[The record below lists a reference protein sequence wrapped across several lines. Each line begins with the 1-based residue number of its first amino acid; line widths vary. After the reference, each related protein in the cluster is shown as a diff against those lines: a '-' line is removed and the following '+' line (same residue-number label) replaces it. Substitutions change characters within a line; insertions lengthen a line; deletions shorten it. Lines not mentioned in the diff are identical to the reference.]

1 MTTTLGLRPVR
12 TLSVAVL
19 AAAALALSACGSGSD
34 APAETDG
41 IEQTQSATDDTVPTE
56 ESTED
61 TESSAA
67 ATMHRGGSLEDART
81 AIDTA
86 EAENGGTAHQID
98 FDDDDH
104 WEIDVIGSDR
114 EWEYHISADGT
125 TIEKTEEDDL
135 DDDDRRE
142 LEEAEVSLVE
152 ALEIALDHTAGT
164 IDDAELDED
173 DGVLHWEVEIHV
185 DGSDRTRELY
195 VDAKSGDV
203 TEDD

>member
-1 MTTTLGLRPVR
+1 MTTTHGLRPVR
-12 TLSVAVL
+12 SLSIAAV
-19 AAAALALSACGSGSD
+19 AAAALTLSACGSGSD

-56 ESTED
+56 ESTEGA
-61 TESSAA
+61 ESSAA

-86 EAENGGTAHQID
+86 EAENGGTAHEID

-114 EWEYHISADGT
+114 EWEYHVSADGT

-173 DGVLHWEVEIHV
+173 DGVLHWEVEIYV
-185 DGSDRTRELY
+185 DGSDRTRDLY

>member
-1 MTTTLGLRPVR
+1 MKNTHSPRPVR
-12 TLSVAVL
+12 TLSVAVV
-19 AAAALALSACGSGSD
+19 AAAALTLSACGSGSD
-34 APAETDG
+34 APTETSG
-41 IEQTQSATDDTVPTE
+41 IEQTQPAADDTVPTE
-56 ESTED
+56 ESTEGA
-61 TESSAA
+61 ESSASA
-67 ATMHRGGSLEDART
+67 SMHRGGSLEDARA

-98 FDDDDH
+98 FDDNNH

-114 EWEYHISADGT
+114 EWEYHVSADGS

-142 LEEAEVSLVE
+142 IQEAEVSLIE

-173 DGVLHWEVEIHV
+173 DGSLRWEVEIHV
-185 DGSDRTRELY
+185 DGSDDSRELS

-203 TEDD
+203 SEDD